1 VFKSSFIVM
10 SADGDPAKHRATI
23 KTSKLEFTTV
33 LIKLLDFDQAVEVAK
48 ELVQKQGVQ
57 SIYLCAGFT
66 HQAVARVASAVGGR
80 AAIQVAR
87 GDPPSSNMVGEI
99 LTKEGWFDEGG

>member
-1 VFKSSFIVM
+1 MFKSALVYM
-10 SADGDPAKHRATI
+10 APDGDPDKYRATI

-33 LIKLLDFDQAVEVAK
+33 LIKLMNFDQAVEVAK

-66 HQAVARVASAVGGR
+66 HQAVARVASAVGDKV
-80 AAIQVAR
+80 AVQVAR
-87 GDPPSSNMVGEI
+87 GDPPSTMMVNEI
-99 LTKEGWFDEGG
+99 LAKEGWFDE

>member
-1 VFKSSFIVM
+1 MFKAAFIVM
-10 SADGDPAKHRATI
+10 APDGDPEKHRATI

-48 ELVQKQGVQ
+48 EMVQKQGVQ
-57 SIYLCAGFT
+57 SIYLCGGFT
-66 HQAVARVASAVGGR
+66 HQAVGRVAAAVGDR
-80 AAIQVAR
+80 TAVQSAR
-87 GDPPSSNMVGEI
+87 GDPPSTMMVEEI

>member
-1 VFKSSFIVM
+1 MFKSAFIVM
-10 SADGDPAKHRATI
+10 AADGDPAKYRSTI

-66 HQAVARVASAVGGR
+66 HQAVARVASAVGDKI
-80 AAIQVAR
+80 AVQVAR
-87 GDPPSSNMVGEI
+87 GDPPSTMMVEEI

>member
-1 VFKSSFIVM
+1 M

-80 AAIQVAR
+80 AAVQVAR
-87 GDPPSSNMVGEI
+87 GDPPSSNMVEEI

>member
-1 VFKSSFIVM
+1 VFKSAFIVM
-10 SADGDPAKHRATI
+10 AADGDPAKYRSTI

-66 HQAVARVASAVGGR
+66 HQAVARVASAVGDKI
-80 AAIQVAR
+80 AVQVAR
-87 GDPPSSNMVGEI
+87 GDPPSTMMVEEI

>member
-1 VFKSSFIVM
+1 MFKSAFIVM
-10 SADGDPAKHRATI
+10 APDGNPAKYRATI

-33 LIKLLDFDQAVEVAK
+33 IIEMDNFDQAVEVAK
-48 ELVQKQGVQ
+48 DLVKNKGVQ

-80 AAIQVAR
+80 AAVQVAR
-87 GDPPSSNMVGEI
+87 GDVPSTLMVGEI
-99 LTKEGWFDEGG
+99 LGKEGWFDE